1 MLAGLTL
8 AAHIAMTIGKK
19 VLELHNK
26 GVDRKVIDEINKVV
40 KEVHDVI
47 DGHHTNAGLKNDQE
61 TDDVQFSDGQPDEV

>member
-26 GVDRKVIDEINKVV
+26 GVDQKVIDEINKVV

-47 DGHHTNAGLKNDQE
+47 DQHHTDAGLKADSE
-61 TDDVQFSDGQPDEV
+61 TKE

>member
-26 GVDRKVIDEINKVV
+26 GVDQKVIDEINKVV

-47 DGHHTNAGLKNDQE
+47 DQHHTNAGLKNDQE
-61 TDDVQFSDGQPDEV
+61 VEK

>member
-19 VLELHNK
+19 VIELHNK
-26 GVDRKVIDEINKVV
+26 GVDQKVIDEINKVV

-47 DGHHTNAGLKNDQE
+47 DQHHTNAGLKSDQGVE
-61 TDDVQFSDGQPDEV
+61 NEV